1 MAKLIDKDKL
11 LAGID
16 SEIPAALVSEYK
28 AGLFRARLLISEA
41 PLVPAQEVRY
51 GRWEQLTEYED
62 GRHCRCSECGREFEL
77 GVGAVLTNKYNLCPV
92 CGAYMQ
98 HGRNRIRLEDF
109 CDILLERLG
118 DLFDTEFAERRRTP
132 AIYRK
137 LILNTVNEVIKEYVP
152 ERDAQ

>member
-16 SEIPAALVSEYK
+16 SEIPATLISEYK

-51 GRWEQLTEYED
+51 GKWEQLTEYED

-77 GVGAVLTNKYNLCPV
+77 EVGTAPTDKYNLCPV

-109 CDILLERLG
+109 CDILRNWCKASDCSCLVFTCDFCL
-118 DLFDTEFAERRRTP
+118 
-132 AIYRK
+132 
-137 LILNTVNEVIKEYVP
+137 EYVINIL
-152 ERDAQ
+152 EVVW